1 MKYVFVENPIAG
13 NKKKR
18 LLFKRVQSAFR
29 LSDDE
34 MIIEE
39 TLFPHHAQQIAH
51 AYAENYGD
59 DAVIVSCGGDGTI
72 HEIANGLAGT
82 DTPLMV
88 IPLGTGN
95 DFAKKIYGTRKI
107 NLENVVKSFGLHNGD
122 IRYDVKPIDLIDY
135 NGEKCI
141 NIMSY
146 GLDTLVETIGRKIA
160 AKVPFLGKNAYT
172 MAVLPVFMK
181 PLKYSLN
188 IDFKCIDKDG
198 NKFDFT
204 ATPHEYALMAICN
217 ASYYGGG
224 FCPAPDSV
232 LDDGLLDLVYVDSMS
247 LPKAVPLVPKYSSG
261 QLAHEEN
268 SAVHMA
274 YVTSGRIWTDDGSAL
289 LGNCDG
295 ENFDYTDVHFHVD
308 KHALKL
314 CVLKE

>member
-1 MKYVFVENPIAG
+1 
-13 NKKKR
+13 
-18 LLFKRVQSAFR
+18 
-29 LSDDE
+29 
-34 MIIEE
+34 
-39 TLFPHHAQQIAH
+39 
-51 AYAENYGD
+51 
-59 DAVIVSCGGDGTI
+59 
-72 HEIANGLAGT
+72 
-82 DTPLMV
+82 
-88 IPLGTGN
+88 
-95 DFAKKIYGTRKI
+95 
-107 NLENVVKSFGLHNGD
+107 
-122 IRYDVKPIDLIDY
+122 
-135 NGEKCI
+135 
-141 NIMSY
+141 MSY

-160 AKVPFLGKNAYT
+160 AKAPFLGKNAYT

-188 IDFKCIDKDG
+188 VDFKCIDKDG

-247 LPKAVPLVPKYSSG
+247 LPTAVPLVPKYSSG

-295 ENFDYTDVHFHVD
+295 ENFDYKDVYFHVD